1 MSKAS
6 EMPRRARSQTR
17 RTRNRQP
24 HWAALSDDELLAMPL
39 KNLKL
44 RFTGSWLDECLHDLN
59 DELRGRDIKVRA
71 HGWISEDW
79 FSAPETAG
87 IAFPFYLAH
96 PRLMR
101 LERKMMLEAEGGA
114 RRECMRILRHEAGH
128 VVQYAYGLHRRRRW
142 QNLFGRASAP
152 YPQHYQPNPASKNY
166 VQYLRRWYAQCHPD
180 EDFAETFAVWL
191 TPRSNWAARYAD
203 WPGALTKLE
212 YVDELMAE
220 IAGEKPLP
228 QKRISVDPLN
238 KLNITLSEHYQ
249 HKRERYAIDAPTVF
263 DRDLRRV
270 FTSVEDH
277 RGAPL
282 ATTVIRR
289 NRGRIVRAVARESGE
304 YPFALDAALDDMM
317 ARTRALNLRAP
328 GPSQK
333 VRRDITAMLTSKA
346 VHSHYLSSRR
356 AWFAV

>member
-1 MSKAS
+1 MRNG
-6 EMPRRARSQTR
+6 EPR
-17 RTRNRQP
+17 
-24 HWAALSDDELLAMPL
+24 WAALSDDELLALSL
-39 KNLKL
+39 KSLKL
-44 RFTGSWLDECLHDLN
+44 RFSGSWLEESLRELN
-59 DELRGRDIKVRA
+59 DELRERDIKVRA

-96 PRLMR
+96 PRLLR
-101 LERKMMLEAEGGA
+101 LERKMMLEAEGGTQ
-114 RRECMRILRHEAGH
+114 RECMRILRHEAGH

-142 QNLFGRASAP
+142 QSLFGRASTP
-152 YPQHYQPNPASKNY
+152 YPEHYQPNPASKNY

-191 TPRSNWAARYAD
+191 TPRSNWRKRYGD
-203 WPGALTKLE
+203 WPRAHKKLE
-212 YVDELMAE
+212 YVEELMAE
-220 IAGEKPLP
+220 IAGQKPLP
-228 QKRISVDPLN
+228 QKRITVDPLN
-238 KLNITLSEHYQ
+238 KLNITLREHYR
-249 HKRERYAIDAPTVF
+249 HKRERYSIDTPTVF

-270 FTSVEDH
+270 FSTDSQD
-277 RGAPL
+277 RDAPL

-304 YPFALDAALDDMM
+304 YPFALDAAIDDMM
-317 ARTRALNLRAP
+317 VRTRALNLRAP

-346 VHSHYLSSRR
+346 VHSHYLTSRR

>member
-1 MSKAS
+1 MA
-6 EMPRRARSQTR
+6 RRAQGTSG
-17 RTRNRQP
+17 RTRNREP
-24 HWAALSDDELLAMPL
+24 HWAAFSDDELLALPL
-39 KNLKL
+39 KDLRLK
-44 RFTGSWLDECLHDLN
+44 FAGTWLQECLRDLN
-59 DELRGRDIKVRA
+59 DELRARDIKVRA

-79 FSAPETAG
+79 FSAPDTSG
-87 IAFPFYLAH
+87 IAFPFYLVH

-101 LERKMMLEAEGGA
+101 LERKMMLEVEGGT

-142 QNLFGRASAP
+142 QTLFGRASTP
-152 YPQHYQPNPASKNY
+152 YPEHYQPNPASKNY

-191 TPRSNWAARYAD
+191 TPRSNWRKRYAE
-203 WPGALTKLE
+203 WPVALRKLE
-212 YVDELMAE
+212 YVDELMVA
-220 IAGEKPLP
+220 IAGERPLP
-228 QKRISVDPLN
+228 QTRITVDPLN
-238 KLNITLSEHYQ
+238 KLNVTLGEHYD
-249 HKRERYAIDAPTVF
+249 HKRERYAIDTPTVF

-270 FTSVEDH
+270 FSRDADA
-277 RGAPL
+277 APL
-282 ATTVIRR
+282 ASTVIRR

-317 ARTRALNLRAP
+317 ARTRALKLRAP

-333 VRRDITAMLTSKA
+333 VRRDITAMLTSKV

-356 AWFAV
+356 TWFAV

>member
-1 MSKAS
+1 MA
-6 EMPRRARSQTR
+6 ERARGKSR
-17 RTRNRQP
+17 RMQNGHP
-24 HWAALSDDELLAMPL
+24 AWASLSDDELLEMPL
-39 KNLKL
+39 KTLKL
-44 RFTGSWLDECLHDLN
+44 ALGGTWLDDCLHALN
-59 DELRGRDIKVRA
+59 SELNAHDIKVRA

-79 FSAPETAG
+79 FSAPTTAG

-101 LERKMMLEAEGGA
+101 LERKMMLEVEGGT
-114 RRECMRILRHEAGH
+114 RRDCMRILRHEAGH

-142 QNLFGRASAP
+142 QTLFGRASKP
-152 YPQHYQPNPASKNY
+152 YPEHYQPNPASKNY
-166 VQYLRRWYAQCHPD
+166 VQHLRRWYAQCHPD

-191 TPRSNWAARYAD
+191 TPRANWRKHYAD
-203 WPGALTKLE
+203 WRGALRKLE
-212 YVDELMAE
+212 YIDGLMSE

-228 QKRISVDPLN
+228 QKRITVDPINRLR
-238 KLNITLSEHYQ
+238 ITLGQHYQ
-249 HKRERYAIDAPTVF
+249 HKRERYAIDTPTVF

-270 FTSVEDH
+270 FTAKTDQ
-277 RGAPL
+277 RAAPL

-304 YPFALDAALDDMM
+304 YPFALDAALDDM

-333 VRRDITAMLTSKA
+333 VWRDITAMLTSKA
-346 VHSHYLSSRR
+346 VHSHYLTARR

>member
-1 MSKAS
+1 MA
-6 EMPRRARSQTR
+6 RRARGKTN
-17 RTRNRQP
+17 RTRKGEP
-24 HWAALSDDELLAMPL
+24 GWAAFSDDQLLDLPL
-39 KNLKL
+39 KSLKL
-44 RFTGSWLDECLHDLN
+44 KFVGSCLEDCLDKLN
-59 DELRGRDIKVRA
+59 GELRARDINVRA

-101 LERKMMLEAEGGA
+101 LERKMMLEAEGA
-114 RRECMRILRHEAGH
+114 TRRECMRILRHEAGH
-128 VVQYAYGLHRRRRW
+128 VVQYAFGLHRRRRW
-142 QNLFGRASAP
+142 QNLFGRASKR
-152 YPQHYQPNPASKNY
+152 YPEHYQPNPASKNY

-191 TPRSNWAARYAD
+191 TPRSNWRRLYAD
-203 WPGALTKLE
+203 WPGALKKLE
-212 YVDELMAE
+212 YVDALMAE
-220 IAGEKPLP
+220 IAGKKPLP
-228 QKRISVDPLN
+228 KKRITVDPLN
-238 KLNITLSEHYQ
+238 KIGATLGEHYA
-249 HKRERYAIDAPTVF
+249 HKRERYAIDTPTVF

-270 FTSVEDH
+270 FSRDE
-277 RGAPL
+277 GEAPL
-282 ATTVIRR
+282 ASTVIRR

-328 GPSQK
+328 GPTQK
-333 VRRDITAMLTSKA
+333 VRRDITAMLTSRA